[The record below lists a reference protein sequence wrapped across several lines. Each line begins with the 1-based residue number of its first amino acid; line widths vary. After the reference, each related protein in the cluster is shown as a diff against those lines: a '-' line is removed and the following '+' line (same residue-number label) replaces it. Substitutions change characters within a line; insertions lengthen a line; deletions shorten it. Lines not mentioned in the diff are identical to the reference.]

1 MYQFDQASLSKP
13 TTTNSSVQVLC
24 NKVVQASPSLE
35 SSSSLHIGNSSCNKL
50 NSTYHNS
57 SYVPNFNLPSQC
69 NNVNTVAKSF
79 PSLYS
84 IWHCRLG
91 HPHHEVVKSVTKL
104 CNVNLP
110 NKNVSDFCSACCL
123 GKVHR
128 LPSFASTAS
137 YTTPLELI
145 FCDLWGPSPV
155 ESFSGYTYFLT
166 CVDAYSRYTWIYPL
180 KLKSHTLTTFQNFK
194 SMVELQFKFK
204 IKAVQ
209 TDGGGEFRP
218 FTKYLTE
225 LGITHRF
232 TCPHTHHQNGSVER
246 KHRHIV
252 ETGLTLLAQAKMP
265 LKFWDHAFLTAT
277 YLINRLPSPSLN
289 NKSPFFLLKFQFPDY
304 KFLKCFG
311 CACFPFLRPY
321 NSQKVDFHSKE
332 CIFLGYSPSHKGYKC
347 LDTSGKILFQRMWCS
362 MRSSSLTLNCSLHLL
377 TILLLLMSPLYQ
389 PFFPHISQLSLHHHH
404 PPQTLLP
411 LQIPLQIPL
420 PIFIH
425 LYLLLVRTHPLLL
438 LPSSLLF

>member
-1 MYQFDQASLSKP
+1 MHFTSPFEPQTTLKLKNLLLVPSITKNLVSVSQFARDNNVFFEFHPDMCFVKSQVSSKILLQGSLGKDGLYQFDKASLSKP

-24 NKVVQASPSLE
+24 NKAVQASPSLE
-35 SSSSLHIGNSSCNKL
+35 SSSSLYIGNSSCNKL
-50 NSTYHNS
+50 NSTHHNS
-57 SYVPNFNLPSQC
+57 SYVPNFNLPFQC

-145 FCDLWGPSPV
+145 FCDRGPSPV
-155 ESFSGYTYFLT
+155 ESFSGDTYFLT

-252 ETGLTLLAQAKMP
+252 ETWLTLLAQAKML

-277 YLINRLPSPSLN
+277 YLINILPSPSLN

-347 LDTSGKILFQRMWCS
+347 LDT
-362 MRSSSLTLNCSLHLL
+362 
-377 TILLLLMSPLYQ
+377 
-389 PFFPHISQLSLHHHH
+389 
-404 PPQTLLP
+404 
-411 LQIPLQIPL
+411 
-420 PIFIH
+420 
-425 LYLLLVRTHPLLL
+425 
-438 LPSSLLF
+438 